1 MNTWEGLKMTITVS
15 EKSRSHKNRLMA
27 AGAAAV
33 LVAGGAYYIGRVY
46 PPHGMMTA
54 GTIAAADRYRSS
66 QVQTAD
72 VALGEAGLQVW
83 RPDWSATSFPSFRG

>member
-1 MNTWEGLKMTITVS
+1 MTITVS
-15 EKSRSHKNRLMA
+15 EKSRSHRNRLMA

-54 GTIAAADRYRSS
+54 GTIAPGGTLPRQPGS
-66 QVQTAD
+66 
-72 VALGEAGLQVW
+72 GW
-83 RPDWSATSFPSFRG
+83 